1 MIMKT
6 SYKSILLW
14 GFLAAVC
21 ILLLTRGLPAQAAEF
36 GPGEGLPEYS
46 NNHGGIIYQGD
57 TRNGTGD
64 ADAAVDTDGVITDQ
78 PQEAGSGTET
88 AGTAGTGETPER
100 EAPDVTVQEGDLYIH
115 DGVKYRKGELKGSFR
130 LSGYDN
136 LDCCVGSNAGGTTY
150 SGAMPRAGHTVAAD
164 LSVLPLGTMIIV
176 EGEKGRTVHNYDGV
190 YKVEDMGGGVNGSH
204 LDIFCN
210 THKEAAAV
218 TDPGWQYSK
227 VWIAVPVE
235 E

>member
-14 GFLAAVC
+14 GVLAAVC
-21 ILLLTRGLPAQAAEF
+21 ILLLTRGLPAQAAEC

-64 ADAAVDTDGVITDQ
+64 ADAAVDTEGVITDQ
-78 PQEAGSGTET
+78 PQE
-88 AGTAGTGETPER
+88 AGTGETPER
-100 EAPDVTVQEGDLYIH
+100 EAPDVTVQEGDTYIH

-136 LDCCVGSNAGGTTY
+136 LDCCVGGNAGGATY

>member
-1 MIMKT
+1 M
-6 SYKSILLW
+6 
-14 GFLAAVC
+14 
-21 ILLLTRGLPAQAAEF
+21 
-36 GPGEGLPEYS
+36 
-46 NNHGGIIYQGD
+46 
-57 TRNGTGD
+57 
-64 ADAAVDTDGVITDQ
+64 
-78 PQEAGSGTET
+78 
-88 AGTAGTGETPER
+88 
-100 EAPDVTVQEGDLYIH
+100 
-115 DGVKYRKGELKGSFR
+115 KYRKGELKGSFR

-176 EGEKGRTVHNYDGV
+176 EGEKGKTVHNYDGV

-218 TDPGWQYSK
+218 TDPGWQYSR